1 MGTFGLRVCAAALA
15 LAVAFAAPCAG
26 KDLPQKPT
34 PFDLKP
40 GQELTIPIA
49 IVDGRIV
56 VGTPRLSK
64 LGTSKP
70 QDGEIVVG
78 LTPAPLGS
86 WLETV
91 TATEKTASPIDFLA
105 TGVNAYVKIDEAE
118 ICGRLDQPAS
128 AHITAAS
135 WRVWLNAFEVG
146 KGGPNCP

>member
-1 MGTFGLRVCAAALA
+1 MRTFGLRFSAAALA
-15 LAVAFAAPCAG
+15 LALALAAPCAG

-49 IVDGRIV
+49 IVDGHV
-56 VGTPRLSK
+56 VAGTPRLSK

-70 QDGEIVVG
+70 NDGEIVVG

-91 TATEKTASPIDFLA
+91 TATEKTAQPIDFLA

-118 ICGRLDQPAS
+118 ICGRLDAPTS
-128 AHITAAS
+128 APITAAS
-135 WRVWLNAFEVG
+135 WRVWLNGFEIG

>member
-1 MGTFGLRVCAAALA
+1 MGTFGLRIAVAALA
-15 LAVAFAAPCAG
+15 LALAAPCAG

-40 GQELTIPIA
+40 GQELTIPVA
-49 IVDGRIV
+49 VVDGQIV

-70 QDGEIVVG
+70 KNGEIVVG

-86 WLETV
+86 WLESV
-91 TATEKTASPIDFLA
+91 TATEKTALPIDFLA

-118 ICGRLDQPAS
+118 ICGRLDAPTS
-128 AHITAAS
+128 APITAAS
-135 WRVWLNAFEVG
+135 WRVWLNTFEVG
-146 KGGPNCP
+146 KGGRNCP

>member
-1 MGTFGLRVCAAALA
+1 MGTFVTRAGAAALP
-15 LAVAFAAPCAG
+15 LLLVAPCSA
-26 KDLPQKPT
+26 DSLPQKPT

-40 GQELTIPIA
+40 GQELTIPVA
-49 IVDGRIV
+49 IVDGRVV
-56 VGTPRLSK
+56 VGAPRLSK

-70 QDGEIVVG
+70 KDGEIVVG

-128 AHITAAS
+128 APITAAS

-146 KGGPNCP
+146 KGGPSCP